1 MRINFLLPGHGAVPG
16 GGIKVVYEYANGLAR
31 RSHDVVVIH
40 PARLEIDTPIAK
52 RPEKMWR
59 YLYRK
64 ATGGF
69 RPDAWFHVD
78 KRVHLK
84 WAPSLHSRHIPPA
97 DVTVASACTTA
108 EWLAGYPPEKGKPFY
123 LIQGYETFALSEER
137 LLATWRLPFS
147 KIAVSGWLQ
156 EIAEEIG
163 ESALYIPNGIDFQRF
178 GIDVEIERRDS
189 SCVAMV
195 YQRTEIKGWEDGLA
209 ALNRVRG
216 QIPSLRVLLFG
227 LDSPH
232 GTVPDYISYLKNPS
246 PDRLRRIYNEA
257 AIFVAP
263 SWVEGWGL
271 PPAEAMACGGAV
283 AATDN
288 GGHREFAQH
297 GVTALLSPVK
307 DPSALADNILQLIQN
322 KELRLSIARKGNAF
336 IQNFTWD
343 KSVSAFEQAIM
354 G

>member
-1 MRINFLLPGHGAVPG
+1 MKINFLLPGRGAIPG
-16 GGIKVVYEYANGLAR
+16 GGIRVVYEYANGLAR
-31 RSHDVVVIH
+31 RNHDVVVVH
-40 PARLEIDTPIAK
+40 PARLEIDAPIAK
-52 RPEKMWR
+52 CPEKIWR

-64 ATGGF
+64 ATGGY

-108 EWLAGYPPEKGKPFY
+108 EWLAGYPPDKGKPFY
-123 LIQGYETFALSEER
+123 LIQGYETFVLSEAR
-137 LLATWRLPFS
+137 LLATWRLPFK
-147 KIAVSGWLQ
+147 KIVISRWLQ
-156 EIAEEIG
+156 KIAEEIG
-163 ESALYIPNGIDFQRF
+163 ESAIYIPNGIDFQRF
-178 GIDVEIERRDS
+178 GIDVEMESRDS
-189 SCVAMV
+189 CCIAMA
-195 YQRTEIKGWEDGLA
+195 YQSTETKGWGDGWA
-209 ALNRVRG
+209 ALNRVRE
-216 QIPSLRVLLFG
+216 QIPNLRVLLFG
-227 LDSPH
+227 LESFP
-232 GTVPDYISYLKNPS
+232 GKVPGYISYFKNPS

-263 SWVEGWGL
+263 SWGEGWGL
-271 PPAEAMACGGAV
+271 PPAEAMTCGGAV

-307 DPSALADNILQLIQN
+307 DPYALANNILQLIQN
-322 KELRLSIARKGNAF
+322 DELRLSIARKGNAF
-336 IQNFTWD
+336 IQNFTWE
-343 KSVSAFEQAIM
+343 KSVFAFEQAIV

>member
-1 MRINFLLPGHGAVPG
+1 
-16 GGIKVVYEYANGLAR
+16 
-31 RSHDVVVIH
+31 
-40 PARLEIDTPIAK
+40 
-52 RPEKMWR
+52 
-59 YLYRK
+59 
-64 ATGGF
+64 
-69 RPDAWFHVD
+69 
-78 KRVHLK
+78 
-84 WAPSLHSRHIPPA
+84 
-97 DVTVASACTTA
+97 
-108 EWLAGYPPEKGKPFY
+108 
-123 LIQGYETFALSEER
+123 
-137 LLATWRLPFS
+137 
-147 KIAVSGWLQ
+147 
-156 EIAEEIG
+156 
-163 ESALYIPNGIDFQRF
+163 
-178 GIDVEIERRDS
+178 
-189 SCVAMV
+189 
-195 YQRTEIKGWEDGLA
+195 
-209 ALNRVRG
+209 
-216 QIPSLRVLLFG
+216 LLFG